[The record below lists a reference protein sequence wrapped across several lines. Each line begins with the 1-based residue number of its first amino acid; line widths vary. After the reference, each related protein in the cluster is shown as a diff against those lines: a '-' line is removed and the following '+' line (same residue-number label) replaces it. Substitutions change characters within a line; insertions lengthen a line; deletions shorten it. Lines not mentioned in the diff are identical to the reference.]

1 MGSIQM
7 TSKIR
12 AYLRSQAQLLE
23 ATVQIG
29 KEGVAPEVTEQV
41 SEALEA
47 RELVKVNVQRN
58 CLEDVKEIA
67 QTLSERTRSDVVQV
81 IGRKIVLYRP
91 AKEPKIVLPKIAKKA
106 KPDD

>member
-41 SEALEA
+41 SEAHEA

-58 CLEDVKEIA
+58 CLEDIKEIA

-81 IGRKIVLYRP
+81 IGRKITLYRYSRTRKTHVP
-91 AKEPKIVLPKIAKKA
+91 LREEDKK
-106 KPDD
+106 

>member
-58 CLEDVKEIA
+58 CLEDIKEIA

-81 IGRKIVLYRP
+81 IGSKFVLFKRN
-91 AKEPKIVLPKIAKKA
+91 EQNPKIALPKA
-106 KPDD
+106 KKK

>member
-7 TSKIR
+7 NSKVR
-12 AYLRSQAQLLE
+12 AYLRSQAQLLD
-23 ATVQIG
+23 ATVQVG
-29 KEGVAPEVTEQV
+29 KDGLIPEVTEQV

-47 RELVKVNVQRN
+47 RELVKINVQRN

-81 IGRKIVLYRP
+81 IGRKITLYRYSRTRKTHVP
-91 AKEPKIVLPKIAKKA
+91 LRDEDRK
-106 KPDD
+106 